1 MSDVVVVGAGLAGLW
16 TAAAAAGAGARVVLL
31 DRDEAPD
38 RPSVRRGVP
47 QGAQPHVL
55 LHRGLRAGEELLP
68 GLRSELLGAGAVP
81 VDTGVLPWLGEHG
94 WLAGHPS
101 YDVVS
106 LTRPL
111 FEHLVRERVLGL
123 PGVELRWGQHV
134 EGLGRSSAG
143 WRVRLGGGPDVT
155 AALVVDATGRSSRL
169 RSWLA
174 DLGVRTPEPQV
185 VDARVGYATQL
196 VAGGP
201 DPRELPGVVLQATP
215 ESPVGGLALPVEGR
229 RWLVSAVGFGDRRPP
244 RDHEGFA
251 AFIAALPDPALSAL
265 LGSGERLGEVAVHR
279 QTANRRHR
287 YARVPGW
294 PEGLLAVGDAL
305 CCFDPVYGQGITV
318 SACQALRLRS
328 VLRSGLRPGTSA
340 GTSAGTS
347 RRLLRQFDRAVDFP
361 WAVATGQ
368 DVRMP
373 SSTGRQS
380 LGQAV
385 VSEWAS
391 RVGWQAVHGDRRAHQ
406 VLMGVYHLE
415 RSPVALLHPALVA
428 SVAVGRWLRAQ
439 HAAPR
444 PAALQTLHA

>member
-1 MSDVVVVGAGLAGLW
+1 MSDVVVMGASLAGLW
-16 TAAAAAGAGARVVLL
+16 TAAAVASAGARVVLL

-68 GLRSELLGAGAVP
+68 GLRTELLEAGAVP

-94 WLAGHPS
+94 WLASHPS

-111 FEHLVRERVLGL
+111 FEHRVRERVLGL
-123 PGVELRWGQHV
+123 PGVEVRWGQHV
-134 EGLGRSSAG
+134 EGLGRSGAD
-143 WRVRLGGGPDVT
+143 WRVRLAAGPDLS

-169 RSWLA
+169 RHWLA
-174 DLGVRTPEPQV
+174 DLGVQTPEPQV

-244 RDHEGFA
+244 RDPEGFA

-265 LGSGERLGEVAVHR
+265 LRSGERLGDVAVHR

-287 YARVPGW
+287 YARVPDW
-294 PEGLLAVGDAL
+294 PDGLLAVGDAL
-305 CCFDPVYGQGITV
+305 CCFDPVYGQGVTV

-328 VLRSGLRPGTSA
+328 VLLPGLRPGT
-340 GTSAGTS
+340 T
-347 RRLLRQFDRAVDFP
+347 RRLLRQFDRIVDFP

-380 LGQAV
+380 VAQAL

-391 RVGWQAVHGDRRAHQ
+391 RLGWQAVHGDRRAHQ
-406 VLMGVYHLE
+406 VLMGAYHLE
-415 RSPVALLHPALVA
+415 RSPLALLHPALVA
-428 SVAVGRWLRAQ
+428 SVAVGRWSRRR
-439 HAAPR
+439 HPAPR
-444 PAALQTLHA
+444 PGALRTLQA

>member
-1 MSDVVVVGAGLAGLW
+1 MSDVVVLGGSLAGLW
-16 TAAAAAGAGARVVLL
+16 TAAAAAGAGARVLIL
-31 DRDEAPD
+31 ERDEAPD

-68 GLRSELLGAGAVP
+68 GLRADLLAAGAVP
-81 VDTGVLPWLGEHG
+81 VDTGCLPWLGEHG
-94 WLAGHPS
+94 WLAAHPS

-111 FEHLVRERVLGL
+111 FEHIVRGRVLAL

-134 EGLGRSSAG
+134 EGLARDGGA
-143 WRVRLGGGPDVT
+143 WRVRVAGGPAVP
-155 AALVVDATGRSSRL
+155 ASLVVDATGRSSRL
-169 RSWLA
+169 RTWLA
-174 DLGVRTPEPQV
+174 DLEVGTPEPWT
-185 VDARVGYATQL
+185 VDARLGYATQL
-196 VAGGP
+196 LAGGP
-201 DPRELPGVVLQATP
+201 DPRDLPGVVLQATP
-215 ESPVGGLALPVEGR
+215 ESPVGGLALPVEGGY
-229 RWLVSAVGFGDRRPP
+229 WLVSAVGFGDRRPP
-244 RDHEGFA
+244 RDAEGFA
-251 AFIAALPDPALSAL
+251 AFVAALPDPSLSAL
-265 LGSGERLGEVAVHR
+265 LGSGERVGEVAIHR
-279 QTANRRHR
+279 HTANRRHR
-287 YARVPGW
+287 YARVSGW

-328 VLRSGLRPGTSA
+328 ALRAVTGT
-340 GTSAGTS
+340 

-361 WAVATGQ
+361 WAVAIGQ
-368 DVRMP
+368 DIRMP

-380 LGQAV
+380 VAQAA

-391 RVGWQAVHGDRRAHQ
+391 RVGRRAVYGDRRAHQ

-415 RSPVALLHPALVA
+415 RSPLALLHPALVA
-428 SVAVGRWLRAQ
+428 SVALARWGGEQ

-444 PAALQTLHA
+444 PGALRTLSA